1 MWQNWTVLHAGLPWA
16 GLQLHG
22 GDKPATVWF
31 LVDENTTAHVGET
44 MMLTDDEIKTMWS
57 HVPYIDEPQGGVNF
71 ARAIIAAY
79 QAELRQGVELPEGLP
94 LVISGA
100 IFDFAG
106 YLTTRPKVIEVGS
119 AANASPM
126 VELIKEWADLRGLSL
141 DDAAVQSWQEWL
153 PTGAAPAAQPAT
165 WTDDGGWTFTIEKP
179 IKE

>member
-1 MWQNWTVLHAGLPWA
+1 MTTLHEAAQQALEALELAVHQNSHDMILTGEELR
-16 GLQLHG
+16 
-22 GDKPATVWF
+22 
-31 LVDENTTAHVGET
+31 VGEAAIES
-44 MMLTDDEIKTMWS
+44 LREALAQ
-57 HVPYIDEPQGGVNF
+57 QGE
-71 ARAIIAAY
+71 
-79 QAELRQGVELPEGLP
+79 QQPDGLP

-106 YLTTRPKVIEVGS
+106 YLTTLPKVIEVGS

-141 DDAAVQSWQEWL
+141 DDAAIQSWQEWL